1 MKLISDDYFHCLI
14 VWFVARVNLIIDDN
28 YSSPNTISD
37 DNNSLIICII
47 RRNILL
53 PSNLAMTNVRR
64 YFISDKVKYVELATK
79 VLATK
84 KGDEKISLLD
94 ALQTKMFIAKS
105 GF

>member
-14 VWFVARVNLIIDDN
+14 VWFIARVNLIIDDN
-28 YSSPNTISD
+28 YSLPNTISD

-53 PSNLAMTNVRR
+53 TSNLAMTNVCR
-64 YFISDKVKYVELATK
+64 YFISDKVKYVE
-79 VLATK
+79 LATK